1 MEEIDKHI
9 YDYNFHQLRL
19 LMQYPSKQNH
29 MYQFIQSNPNWLL
42 NIQFDQINFL
52 YFQQWLT
59 NFITANQVNAQF
71 ILLHF
76 QIQPYLQTLS
86 NSQDLKI
93 HKAYLIFVHNM
104 LKNQIDKE
112 YFLFQ
117 SFFKDLTIEIIRK
130 SLTNQTQDC
139 LEWVTYSFTNIFH
152 DTYEQSYLQLLYDNN
167 IELLDFIFQLLQKT
181 IDDKVYPSL
190 IHNCIPKSYDIKEL
204 YSNQNKIGIQLS
216 IKDLQFLMNLEL
228 PPLQKFKFYSLI
240 TFMGGYNSEIQ
251 ALFYPKEYKEAIYQ
265 MSVQK
270 DDELISVFL
279 RFIANMVH
287 INKTV
292 WEDLKNNVNDLKPI
306 VHFTNVHNMHQQR
319 EWATIII
326 RNLCD
331 CDELREHLQNFQ

>member
-19 LMQYPSKQNH
+19 LMQYPSKQNY
-29 MYQFIQSNPNWLL
+29 MYQFIQSNPNWFL
-42 NIQFDQINFL
+42 NIQFEQINFL

-76 QIQPYLQTLS
+76 QIQPYKLTLL

-93 HKAYLIFVHNM
+93 HKAYLIFIHNM
-104 LKNQIDKE
+104 TKNQIDKQ

-117 SFFKDLTIEIIRK
+117 SFFTDLNIQIIRK
-130 SLTNQTQDC
+130 SLTTQTQEC
-139 LEWVTYSFTNIFH
+139 LEWVTYSFVNIFH
-152 DTYEQSYLQLLYDNN
+152 ETYQQSYLQLLYDNN

-190 IHNCIPKSYDIKEL
+190 IHNYIPKSYDIKEL

-216 IKDLQFLMNLEL
+216 VPDLQFIMNSDF
-228 PPLQKFKFYSLI
+228 PLIQKFKFYSLI

-251 ALFYPKEYKEAIYQ
+251 ALFYPKEFREALYQ
-265 MSVQK
+265 LSKQQE
-270 DDELISVFL
+270 DELISIFL

-292 WEDLKNNVNDLKPI
+292 WEELKNNLNSLKPI
-306 VHFTNVHNMHQQR
+306 IHFTNVHNIHQQR
-319 EWATIII
+319 EWATLII

-331 CDELREHLQNFQ
+331 CDELRDFLQNYK